1 MNNSDKGNIEEM
13 VVEMEEKNSPED
25 DIITSLRNNSKTLE
39 TENGILTQQIEKLKR
54 VVTNMNKHIQ
64 AKEM

>member
-1 MNNSDKGNIEEM
+1 M
-13 VVEMEEKNSPED
+13 VIDMEEKNSPKD

-64 AKEM
+64 AKEMWEES